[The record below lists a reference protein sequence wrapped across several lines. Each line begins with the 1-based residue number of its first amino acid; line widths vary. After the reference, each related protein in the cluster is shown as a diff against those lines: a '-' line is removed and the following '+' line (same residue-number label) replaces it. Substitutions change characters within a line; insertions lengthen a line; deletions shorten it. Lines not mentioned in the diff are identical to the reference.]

1 MNRKKNVTL
10 ILISLFFVCSG
21 VKAQETKKI
30 DSKKQVIKREYIQV
44 IKGKRA
50 GEREYVIY
58 PVDDGKNDPSFV
70 KFRSRLIKAVKEKN
84 LEILLNSISSHIE
97 VGSADTIQEGK
108 NGVIRNWELNIKPKE
123 SRIWFMLSEVLRL
136 GGFFIEEPE
145 YRYLDRDD
153 GPIRKV
159 FKAPYPIRALW
170 LDNSK
175 HQKQFYSKVGEDEIG
190 VITGKNVNLRNKP
203 SVKGKVIGKL
213 SYNIVLVHY
222 DHLNRKTRKMM
233 NYKYNWHSITMLS
246 GLKGYVYGKYLR
258 RRHDFLVN
266 FAKEDGKWRIIW
278 YSIPD

>member
-1 MNRKKNVTL
+1 MNRKKIVTL
-10 ILISLFFVCSG
+10 ILISLFVVCSG

-84 LEILLNSISSHIE
+84 LEILLSSISSHIKF
-97 VGSADTIQEGK
+97 GPADTIQKGK
-108 NGVIRNWELNIKPKE
+108 NSVIRNWQLNIKPKE
-123 SRIWFMLSEVLRL
+123 SGIWFMLSEVLRL
-136 GGFFIEEPE
+136 GGVFIEEPE

-213 SYNIVLVHY
+213 SYNIVRFSY
-222 DHLNRKTRKMM
+222 DHFNSKLRRLKNF
-233 NYKYNWHSITMLS
+233 KYNWHSITTLS
-246 GLKGYVYGKYLR
+246 GLKGYVYGKYFR
-258 RRHDFLVN
+258 RMDDYLVR